1 MPSSSRTSLT
11 ASSSPVPWMEKNT
24 GTFGSSLCQAFTTP
38 SAITSVRAKA
48 PQKLI
53 TRLFTPGLDSTRSS
67 AISALV

>member
-1 MPSSSRTSLT
+1 MPSCSRTSAT

-24 GTFGSSLCQAFTTP
+24 GTLGASLCQALTTP

-53 TRLFTPGLDSTRSS
+53 TRLLTPGLESTRSS
-67 AISALV
+67 AISDFV